1 MEFILLTPERNFQIL
16 NVSRVKGHL
25 KNGIVEV
32 FDKHQFLM
40 GLIENNLIEIEAIGE
55 NELKKFFVLQ
65 DGIFIVSETN
75 LGDLKL
81 KTPTTVYAYAKTFF
95 EIKKNTS
102 IEELSIN
109 YQEKKEALDQEIL
122 KLSAGKNEQ
131 INYLLNAKTLLL
143 KEEVEFFR
151 NIIKIYEKVKSSSF

>member
-1 MEFILLTPERNFQIL
+1 MEFILLTPERNYQVQ

-40 GLIENNLIEIEAIGE
+40 GLIENNLIEIETIGE

-75 LGDLKL
+75 LGSLKS

-95 EIKKNTS
+95 EIKKGTS
-102 IEELSIN
+102 IEELSKN
-109 YQEKKEALDQEIL
+109 YEEKKQELDQEIL
-122 KLSAGKNEQ
+122 KLNIEGNES
-131 INYLLNAKTLLL
+131 INYLLNAKALLL
-143 KEEVEFFR
+143 KQEVEFFR
-151 NIIKIYEKVKSSSF
+151 SIIKIYEKVNSSSI

>member
-1 MEFILLTPERNFQIL
+1 MEFVLLTPERNFQIL
-16 NVSRVKGHL
+16 NVSRVKGYL

-40 GLIENNLIEIEAIGE
+40 GLIENNLIEIETAGE

-75 LGDLKL
+75 LGDLKV

-102 IEELSIN
+102 VEDLAIKYE
-109 YQEKKEALDQEIL
+109 QKKGEFDQEIF
-122 KLSAGKNEQ
+122 KLSSGNNEQ
-131 INYLLNAKTLLL
+131 INYLLNAKALLL
-143 KEEVEFFR
+143 KEEVEFYR
-151 NIIKIYEKVKSSSF
+151 NIIKICEKVKFSPL